1 MASTIN
7 ASTSPA
13 AIVQTADG
21 TANLSLQSNGTTIA
35 ALTSTGMA
43 VTGTLSASGAITA
56 TGGVVVGAAAAP
68 AFAAYWGGADQSISS
83 STWTKVTLSSEIFD
97 TANAFDSTT
106 NYRFTPQVAGY
117 YQINTSIRIIG
128 NVANNKVLGIY
139 KNGSVLYSMD
149 TYSPSSVTYINSYN
163 PVSMSVLIYLNGS
176 SDYIEL
182 YGYSNGTGT
191 GFNGGLGGVNT
202 APWATQM
209 SGFLARSA

>member
-68 AFAAYWGGADQSISS
+68 AFSAYRSTTQSSVS
-83 STWTKVTLSSEIFD
+83 ANTWTKCNFQTEDFD
-97 TANAFDSTT
+97 TNSNYDNAT
-106 NYRFTPQVAGY
+106 NYRFTPTVAGY
-117 YQINTSIRIIG
+117 YQINVGVDCSATGVDPIWFQ
-128 NVANNKVLGIY
+128 VAIY
-139 KNGSVLYSMD
+139 KNGTEFKTSYLYHTTVTLRGSLSVGSIIYFNGSTD
-149 TYSPSSVTYINSYN
+149 YVEGYGFQSASATGIFTGTTSGSYINGCM
-163 PVSMSVLIYLNGS
+163 V
-176 SDYIEL
+176 
-182 YGYSNGTGT
+182 
-191 GFNGGLGGVNT
+191 
-202 APWATQM
+202 
-209 SGFLARSA
+209 RSA

>member
-68 AFAAYWGGADQSISS
+68 AFRAYQGTNQSISDN
-83 STWTKVTLSSEIFD
+83 TNTKITLNTEVFD
-97 TANAFDSTT
+97 TNSNYDTS
-106 NYRFTPQVAGY
+106 NYRFTPTVAGY
-117 YQINTSIRIIG
+117 YFISGTVYFNG
-128 NVANNKVLGIY
+128 ANQYVTVRIY
-139 KNGSVLYSMD
+139 KNGSIDSIGPQSGNGAYSYGS
-149 TYSPSSVTYINSYN
+149 TATA
-163 PVSMSVLIYLNGS
+163 LIYLNGS
-176 SDYIEL
+176 TDYVEL
-182 YGYSNGTGT
+182 YGYQNSGIAK
-191 GFNGGLGGVNT
+191 NT
-202 APWATQM
+202 EAGAVQTYL